1 MDNPLALPPT
11 PNTPDTI
18 HDFNL
23 SEVESMS
30 DSDWLD
36 ISSRASEDNDSISL
50 AESDREE
57 VFQHPLSRRSISSH
71 SSSRGD
77 DVEAWEGLVEDTDAE
92 SLPSNAPALPAAAET
107 GTTPVHDLATD
118 RLFEEQR
125 VKEALDQSMI
135 STLSGSRGGS
145 LSGSMHAPHSRFH
158 QDLRLSFPDPL
169 TSSRDELNRS
179 YEDVS
184 PVVGTHSESD
194 LESPLQDI
202 ARGPLPEDPG
212 RSSTPEVQLDMQQ
225 VGGFE
230 VYLYGNSYADKWKF
244 VETLLEKLALGAGKV
259 LSPRD
264 VQSSHSTLY
273 WLNVEGNPHQL
284 SLGHGVLVVD
294 RTESSIELKSFE
306 EICHDKSLA
315 VIFLPSSFSVLPEHS
330 LYLPVVAFPSLDI
343 DPAGFSEN
351 LMRHTIQDKWKSMR
365 IPSEKLLLLNPECPS
380 EILNEGEVESL
391 EPSEVANGFDPLL
404 PQGKKCTKSFRMPA
418 SSASAVTILAIL
430 SLVLGYIISN
440 SSVVPRQITPPTE
453 EQYTVAVVQPTTTAI
468 NGSSDSSALPVVA
481 NVTMDLSLSSLKDF
495 ALGIVHRSP
504 SSLSTSVA
512 LSSSGVSSMAAQ
524 QSATPSNTPA
534 QHCHG
539 RLPTNEKPSTEKSSD
554 RPSTSSLSLTPPPH
568 SKALS
573 LLPSPSPDTTPL
585 PATTGQPVYSLSTRF
600 TASLIDIFNVKV
612 FAEALNKE
620 LKELL
625 DALDE
630 LLMVLSKHTASAW
643 HISKATSEGLQG
655 QFRRRNARAQKRAR
669 QLRENGERVISSLTT
684 QAQGHMEHARTKAR
698 EIKDKLA
705 TRLNGEVIV
714 YQKLEGIRARM
725 RESRGRRA
733 FKRDFRGILR
743 KQKWA

>member
-1 MDNPLALPPT
+1 MDNPPALPRT
-11 PNTPDTI
+11 PNTPDTT

-50 AESDREE
+50 AGSDREE

-92 SLPSNAPALPAAAET
+92 DLPSSSPALPAAAET
-107 GTTPVHDLATD
+107 GTIPVHDPATD

-145 LSGSMHAPHSRFH
+145 LSGSMHSPHSRPH

-184 PVVGTHSESD
+184 PVVDTHSESA
-194 LESPLQDI
+194 LESPSQDI
-202 ARGPLPEDPG
+202 AHRPLPEDPG
-212 RSSTPEVQLDMQQ
+212 HSSTPEVQLDMQQ

-230 VYLYGNSYADKWKF
+230 VYLYGNSYADKWRF

-264 VQSSHSTLY
+264 VQSNHSTLY
-273 WLNVEGNPHQL
+273 WLNVQGNPHQL

-294 RTESSIELKSFE
+294 RTESSIEPKSFE
-306 EICHDKSLA
+306 EKHHDKSLA
-315 VIFLPSSFSVLPEHS
+315 VVFLPSSLSVIPEHS

-351 LMRHTIQDKWKSMR
+351 LMRQTIQDKWKSMG
-365 IPSEKLLLLNPECPS
+365 IPSEKLLLHNPECPS
-380 EILNEGEVESL
+380 EILNEGEVDSL
-391 EPSEVANGFDPLL
+391 EPSEVANGFGPFL
-404 PQGKKCTKSFRMPA
+404 PQSRKCVKGFRMPA
-418 SSASAVTILAIL
+418 SSASTVTILAVL

-440 SSVVPRQITPPTE
+440 YSVVPRQMTPTE
-453 EQYTVAVVQPTTTAI
+453 KQYPVAVAQPMATAI
-468 NGSSDSSALPVVA
+468 NGSSNSSASPAVTNA
-481 NVTMDLSLSSLKDF
+481 TMDLSLSSLKDF
-495 ALGIVHRSP
+495 ALGIVHRSS
-504 SSLSTSVA
+504 SSLATSVI
-512 LSSSGVSSMAAQ
+512 LSSSGVSSLAAQ
-524 QSATPSNTPA
+524 HSATPSNTPA

-539 RLPTNEKPSTEKSSD
+539 RLPSNEKPSTGKALE

-573 LLPSPSPDTTPL
+573 LLPSPSLDTTSL
-585 PATTGQPVYSLSTRF
+585 PTPTGQPVYSLSTRL
-600 TASLIDIFNVKV
+600 TTSLMDVFNMKV
-612 FAEALNKE
+612 FSEALNKE

-625 DALDE
+625 DALDK
-630 LLMVLSKHTASAW
+630 LLMALSKHTASAW
-643 HISKATSEGLQG
+643 HMSIVTKEGLQG
-655 QFRRRNARAQKRAR
+655 HIRRRNARAQKRAR
-669 QLRENGERVISSLTT
+669 QLRESGERAISSLTA
-684 QAQGHMEHARTKAR
+684 QAQGHMQHARMKAR

-705 TRLNGEVIV
+705 TRLNSEMIV
-714 YQKLEGIRARM
+714 YQKLENGFRARM
-725 RESRGRRA
+725 RESRGKRA
-733 FKRDFRGILR
+733 IKRDFRRILR
-743 KQKWA
+743 KEKWV